1 MAARSVSIRPGSGSC
16 APHTS
21 GLEPKHSK
29 LIWKPSVRLFYITRS
44 QVFTSAFCGP
54 RTRHHRV
61 PIPARRPEGRH
72 PAPGAYAPCSQ
83 AASPPHPAWA
93 FASRSSLPSQIH
105 CSPSSDGSMGIPQP
119 SGPFGPPG
127 SPRPAQPG
135 RHTRRGAPRLLPPY
149 APCHALWSLPPSS
162 GFAAA
167 ASPRA
172 LRASGFAA
180 ALRAWQTSPYR
191 DHCDLRMGYPLSCS
205 QTLSSSALQRVACLP
220 NRLS

>member
-1 MAARSVSIRPGSGSC
+1 MRSTNRSPPCVDSRPPARWAGTPRMALTRR
-16 APHTS
+16 APR
-21 GLEPKHSK
+21 
-29 LIWKPSVRLFYITRS
+29 RLRR
-44 QVFTSAFCGP
+44 
-54 RTRHHRV
+54 RTRHER
-61 PIPARRPEGRH
+61 
-72 PAPGAYAPCSQ
+72 S
-83 AASPPHPAWA
+83 
-93 FASRSSLPSQIH
+93 ASRSSLPSQIH
-105 CSPSSDGSMGIPQP
+105 WSPSSDGSMGIPP
-119 SGPFGPPG
+119 ASGPFGPPG
-127 SPRPAQPG
+127 SPQPARLSRP
-135 RHTRRGAPRLLPPY
+135 TRRGALRLLPPY

-205 QTLSSSALQRVACLP
+205 QILSSSALQRVACRLP

>member
-1 MAARSVSIRPGSGSC
+1 MSINSDPWVPHQPFAVYQSFTTVCRFPPTCHVAGTPRV
-16 APHTS
+16 APPRRAP
-21 GLEPKHSK
+21 E
-29 LIWKPSVRLFYITRS
+29 RLRRLTRRER
-44 QVFTSAFCGP
+44 A
-54 RTRHHRV
+54 
-61 PIPARRPEGRH
+61 
-72 PAPGAYAPCSQ
+72 
-83 AASPPHPAWA
+83 
-93 FASRSSLPSQIH
+93 ASRSSLPSQIH
-105 CSPSSDGSMGIPQP
+105 CSPSSDGSMGIPP
-119 SGPFGPPG
+119 ASGSFGPPG
-127 SPRPAQPG
+127 SPQPARLSRP
-135 RHTRRGAPRLLPPY
+135 TRRGALRLLPPY

-205 QTLSSSALQRVACLP
+205 QILSSSALQRVAAVP